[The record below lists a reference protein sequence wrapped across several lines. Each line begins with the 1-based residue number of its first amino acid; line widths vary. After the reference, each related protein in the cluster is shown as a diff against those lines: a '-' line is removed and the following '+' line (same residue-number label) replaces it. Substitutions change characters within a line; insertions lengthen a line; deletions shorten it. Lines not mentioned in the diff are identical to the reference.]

1 MKDMVQEGLA
11 FKYDF
16 FDLNYF
22 LEDKPP
28 SRSHME
34 LECPHTDRLQ
44 EE

>member
-16 FDLNYF
+16 FYLTF
-22 LEDKPP
+22 LLEDKPP

-34 LECPHTDRLQ
+34 LECPHMDRL
-44 EE
+44 